1 MKARIKELYQALDR
15 FIDCSPSSEHRYIR
29 IRKADH
35 QLLMS
40 ALPYPQSLRANR
52 KGYFEYREFTVI
64 PEK

>member
-1 MKARIKELYQALDR
+1 MKERINELYQALDR
-15 FIDCSPSSEHRYIR
+15 FIDHSSSSEHRYIR
-29 IRKADH
+29 VKKTDH

-40 ALPYPQSLRANR
+40 ALPYPQSLIANR